1 MYFTVVME
9 CGKELTLCECQIT
22 EETVLTLRVG
32 MIWTLHY
39 SCVLVFACTLEHSIV
54 SKYMGKCYLII
65 LYIKE
70 HMIFRFKTRSN
81 LRIETWGTGRVGQC
95 LWFPR
100 SAKYQY
106 SSNWAHFSLAWL
118 TGMAR
123 FVRNTFL
130 LVKSY
135 SLPHNIRC
143 QVASNLLTRVICGN
157 VVLTQLHLLVLT
169 YFAVLKIVKWR
180 RENNQYAF
188 SGWHS

>member
-1 MYFTVVME
+1 
-9 CGKELTLCECQIT
+9 
-22 EETVLTLRVG
+22 

-39 SCVLVFACTLEHSIV
+39 SCVLVFACTVEHSTV
-54 SKYMGKCYLII
+54 SRYIGKCYLII

-70 HMIFRFKTRSN
+70 HVIFRLKTRSI

-106 SSNWAHFSLAWL
+106 TSNWAHFSLAWL

-123 FVRNTFL
+123 LVRNTFL

-135 SLPHNIRC
+135 TRTLLHNMRC
-143 QVASNLLTRVICGN
+143 QLASNLLARVICGDA
-157 VVLTQLHLLVLT
+157 VLTQLHLLVLYILCCT
-169 YFAVLKIVKWR
+169 KN
-180 RENNQYAF
+180 REVEKRE
-188 SGWHS
+188 